1 MKRNW
6 FALATGALMLVTV
19 ASSLSS
25 PWWKAEIGSGLM
37 TVNADPF
44 CTSFKVLGV
53 SYVIPIIS
61 AINVGLAALFV
72 ASGMALIIYTIK
84 QEKGYSKHLLSFGW
98 KRPLYVVV
106 GFVAMLALSLYVAP
120 LVVNAIARSVVAPTP
135 IVPLTGLSM
144 IRLPNNV
151 LNIPAQV
158 SITVTTTFTHS
169 FFLGVVAAAL
179 SIAARAYH
187 RRTLSANKLTK
198 AETLGP
204 TELTASET

>member
-1 MKRNW
+1 
-6 FALATGALMLVTV
+6 MLVTV